1 LPAARTLLPDAATL
15 RLAGELL
22 RTGELV
28 AFPTET
34 VYGLGADASDP
45 AAVARIF
52 AAKGRP
58 VDNPLIVHLA
68 DAGEL
73 SRVAATI
80 TPLARSLAAAY
91 WPGPLTLVLD
101 ARPEVPRVTTG
112 GLDTV
117 AVRVPGH
124 PVATAV
130 LGAAGIPVAAPSAN
144 RSGRPSPTTAAHVA
158 ADLGADVALIV
169 DGGACPIGVES
180 TVVDARGSRPVVLR
194 EGSVTREDLGLPP
207 DGAVGGDVAASPGTR
222 YRHYA
227 PACAVVVASS
237 GDVARHLEELVA
249 RSAGRVGVLATAAT
263 AAAAP
268 SGVVEVA
275 TFRDAVD
282 LARTLYDGLRTAED
296 AGVDVLVVEAVAE
309 AGVGRAVMDRLRRA
323 AASTPIPPDSAGATL

>member
-158 ADLGADVALIV
+158 ADLGTEVALIV

-207 DGAVGGDVAASPGTR
+207 GDVADGDVTASPGTR

-282 LARTLYDGLRTAED
+282 LARTLYDGLRAAED

-309 AGVGRAVMDRLRRA
+309 VGVGRAVMDRLRRA
-323 AASTPIPPDSAGATL
+323 AASTTP

>member
-180 TVVDARGSRPVVLR
+180 TVVDARGTGPVVLR

-207 DGAVGGDVAASPGTR
+207 HDVADGDVAASPGTR

-227 PACAVVVASS
+227 PACAVVVACP
-237 GDVARHLEELVA
+237 GDVADRLDELVGREA
-249 RSAGRVGVLATAAT
+249 ARVGLLATPRT
-263 AAAAP
+263 AASAP
-268 SGVVEVA
+268 AGVVEVA

-282 LARTLYDGLRTAED
+282 LARTLYDGLRAAED
-296 AGVDVLVVEAVAE
+296 AGVDVLVVESVAE
-309 AGVGRAVMDRLRRA
+309 VGVGRAVMDRLRRA
-323 AASTPIPPDSAGATL
+323 AASTTP